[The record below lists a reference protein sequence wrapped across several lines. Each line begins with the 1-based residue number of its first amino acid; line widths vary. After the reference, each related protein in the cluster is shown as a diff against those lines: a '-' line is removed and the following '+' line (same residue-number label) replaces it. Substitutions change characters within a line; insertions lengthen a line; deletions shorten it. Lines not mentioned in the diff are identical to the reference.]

1 MSANRYRDE
10 MMLALAREL
19 VGTHGVFF
27 AAALLAEYGVPL
39 HLALWALTSTK
50 QIS

>member
-19 VGTHGVFF
+19 VVTHGVFF
-27 AAALLAEYGVPL
+27 AAALLADYDVPL
-39 HLALWALTSTK
+39 RAALEILTMK
-50 QIS
+50 RRL